1 MHEDNAES
9 VANDYVRAA
18 GKVADQRYS
27 LPIDELTWLVE
38 HATRLGSLRLELLI
52 ALQSALPRADG
63 ETRDAELKGVL
74 TDLII
79 MQNRLAGRERVLQE
93 HLGQVADSP
102 GLNRVNVDE
111 ASVSAGILEILQA
124 VGHVRE
130 IAVGQPSRD
139 ATS

>member
-9 VANDYVRAA
+9 VASDYVRAT

-27 LPIDELTWLVE
+27 LSIDELRWLVG
-38 HATRLGSLRLELLI
+38 HATRLGSLRLELLT
-52 ALQSALPRADG
+52 ALQSALPKGDG

-93 HLGQVADSP
+93 HLGQVSDSP
-102 GLNRVNVDE
+102 GLDRVTVDE

-124 VGHVRE
+124 TGHVRE
-130 IAVGQPSRD
+130 IAAGRPARD
-139 ATS
+139 VTS